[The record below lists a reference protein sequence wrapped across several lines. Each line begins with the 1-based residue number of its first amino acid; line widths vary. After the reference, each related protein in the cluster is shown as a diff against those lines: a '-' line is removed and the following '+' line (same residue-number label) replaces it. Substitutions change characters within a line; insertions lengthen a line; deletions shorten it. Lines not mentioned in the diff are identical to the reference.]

1 MEAGMEALR
10 GYLNSLHPELRD
22 QFAEHCGTT
31 QNYLRKAISK
41 GQRLALETAILI
53 DQESGGVVRC
63 ESLRPDVDW
72 DYLAQRSPECAA

>member
-10 GYLNSLHPELRD
+10 GYLNSLHPDVRD
-22 QFAEHCGTT
+22 RFAERCGTT

-41 GQRLALETAILI
+41 RQRLALETAILI

-63 ESLRPDVDW
+63 EHLRPDVDW
-72 DYLAQRSPECAA
+72 NYLAERECFT